1 MNQSG
6 MNGLRSFAAI
16 AALAVTLPAMAADK
30 VVMSV
35 FPTTVAAPSSVGLA
49 KGYFTEQGI
58 DLESRWMTRGL
69 ETIEALSTGQV
80 ELGLGSIT
88 PILAARAKG
97 LPIVI
102 IGLHSHGF
110 PGYLVA
116 SKKNSHLTRLEDFRG
131 KRIGVPVGTGIHTVL
146 LMAIEKTGLKQS
158 DFQIQNTRVT
168 DMPAAMQVD
177 GFDAALGWIPYSTR
191 VVAMG
196 NGKVVMTPAQFEE
209 LAKITYPMVIITT
222 EEMVRK
228 KPDVLQRFMNAWAKS
243 EKFVDR
249 ERTETVKILR
259 HTLGD
264 RINSLDDQTLTEIL
278 YGYKHDRIALSDA
291 DIADVRNT
299 EAFLF
304 SQKSIDAKPGVD
316 KLINN
321 SFAKKAEAVMK

>member
-1 MNQSG
+1 

-16 AALAVTLPAMAADK
+16 AALVTSLPATAADK

-35 FPTTVAAPSSVGLA
+35 FPTTVAAPSSVGVA

-58 DLESRWMTRGL
+58 GLESQWMTRGL
-69 ETIEALSTGQV
+69 ETIQALGTGQV
-80 ELGLGSIT
+80 DLGLASIT
-88 PILAARAKG
+88 PVLAARAKG

-102 IGLHSHGF
+102 IGLHSYGF

-116 SKKNSHLTRLEDFRG
+116 SKKNSHLTRLQDFKG

-146 LMAIEKTGLKQS
+146 LMAIERTGLKQS

-196 NGKVVMTPAQFEE
+196 NGKVVMTPVQFEE
-209 LAKITYPMVIITT
+209 LAEITYPMVLITT
-222 EEMVRK
+222 ENMIREK
-228 KPDVLQRFMNAWAKS
+228 SDTLQRFMNAWAKS

-249 ERTETVKILR
+249 ERTETVRILR
-259 HTLGD
+259 QTLGD
-264 RINSLDDQTLTEIL
+264 RIKALDEQTVTEIL

-291 DIADVRNT
+291 DIADLRNT

-304 SQKSIDAKPGVD
+304 AQKNIEAKPGID

-321 SFAKKAEAVMK
+321 SFAKKAEAMMK